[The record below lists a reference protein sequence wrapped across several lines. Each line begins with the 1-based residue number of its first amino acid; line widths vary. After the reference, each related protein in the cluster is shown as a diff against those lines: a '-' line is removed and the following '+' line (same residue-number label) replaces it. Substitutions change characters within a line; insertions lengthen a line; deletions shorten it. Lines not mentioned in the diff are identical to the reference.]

1 LGTLFDVII
10 INPPKFAPTKAYA
23 EKAQRAYK
31 DSPLLAMK
39 ILNTGGRLIALS
51 NSGGINSEQFKQV
64 LSWVALD
71 ANKHLQIVEQINH
84 PCKSPVRLSFPESE
98 YLKGFICEVI

>member
-10 INPPKFAPTKAYA
+10 INLPKFVPTKIYA

-31 DSPLLAMK
+31 DLHLHAMK
-39 ILNTGGRLIALS
+39 ILKRGGRLIALS

-84 PCKSPVRLSFPESE
+84 P
-98 YLKGFICEVI
+98 